1 MLTLAVVICVSKPVG
16 LSRSKS
22 NSNFTATDMWHLLK
36 IKANYSIIGF
46 EANER
51 IDRQAPYAVR

>member
-1 MLTLAVVICVSKPVG
+1 MLTFAAVICFSKPVG

-36 IKANYSIIGF
+36 IKANYSIIVF
-46 EANER
+46 EAK
-51 IDRQAPYAVR
+51 